1 MGLFRRT
8 SRKMG
13 RVAKNV
19 AKNVILPQD
28 ASEKGRPDAKNAND
42 SAAQQ
47 QHSDAEY
54 EALKEKYDAV
64 MRAKWEEYYRTSCDG
79 ECETCEYYDWC
90 PDDFEDDS
98 EEASEDTAD
107 DRERTGEEVF
117 EEETS
122 DDGDSEGQ
130 EAEPE
135 RELTDEERAA
145 KEAAEAFY
153 EAGCDGE
160 CEACEHYDWCPAE
173 EEEEE
178 DPDDKVLFKGVTQ
191 GDVKKAAKGGVEL
204 AREGAMA
211 AKELK
216 EAMDDI
222 LGGFDLKNL
231 TK

>member
-28 ASEKGRPDAKNAND
+28 ASEKGQPDARNAND
-42 SAAQQ
+42 SAAQ

-64 MRAKWEEYYRTSCDG
+64 MRAKWEEYYKTSCDG

-90 PDDFEDDS
+90 PDDFEDEA
-98 EEASEDTAD
+98 EEAAEDAAD
-107 DRERTGEEVF
+107 DREEMITEDSAEEDSVD
-117 EEETS
+117 E
-122 DDGDSEGQ
+122 DSEEQ
-130 EAEPE
+130 ETEPE

-160 CEACEHYDWCPAE
+160 CEACEHYDWCPA

-222 LGGFDLKNL
+222 LGGFDIKNL

>member
-8 SRKMG
+8 SRKVG

-28 ASEKGRPDAKNAND
+28 DSDKKKASKAEDA
-42 SAAQQ
+42 AAQDAP
-47 QHSDAEY
+47 QHTDAEY

-64 MRAKWEEYYRTSCDG
+64 MRAKWEEYYKTSCDG

-90 PDDFEDDS
+90 PDDFEDGLV
-98 EEASEDTAD
+98 EEDEP
-107 DRERTGEEVF
+107 
-117 EEETS
+117 EEEELQEE
-122 DDGDSEGQ
+122 EGV
-130 EAEPE
+130 EEEPEEEPEPE
-135 RELTDEERAA
+135 RELTEEERAA
-145 KEAAEAFY
+145 KEAAEAYY

-160 CEACEHYDWCPAE
+160 CETCEHYDWCPAE
-173 EEEEE
+173 EEGEEN
-178 DPDDKVLFKGVTQ
+178 PDDKVLFKGITQ
-191 GDVKKAAKGGVEL
+191 GDVKNAAKGGVEL
-204 AREGAMA
+204 ARESAMA

>member
-8 SRKMG
+8 SRKVG

-19 AKNVILPQD
+19 AKNVILP
-28 ASEKGRPDAKNAND
+28 PDDSDKAKAGE
-42 SAAQQ
+42 AAEQGSS

-54 EALKEKYDAV
+54 EELKEKYDAL
-64 MRAKWEEYYRTSCDG
+64 MRAKWEEYYKTSCDG

-90 PDDFEDDS
+90 PDDFDDDEAQAVEGDEAGQPAAEAEDG
-98 EEASEDTAD
+98 AD
-107 DRERTGEEVF
+107 
-117 EEETS
+117 EET
-122 DDGDSEGQ
+122 EGESAEEQ
-130 EAEPE
+130 EPE
-135 RELTDEERAA
+135 RELTEEERAE
-145 KEAAEAFY
+145 KEAAEAYY

-160 CEACEHYDWCPAE
+160 CETCEHYDWCPAE
-173 EEEEE
+173 VEGEEN
-178 DPDDKVLFKGVTQ
+178 PDDKVLFKGITQ
-191 GDVKKAAKGGVEL
+191 GDVKKVAKDSVEL

-222 LGGFDLKNL
+222 LGGFDLKSL

>member
-8 SRKMG
+8 SRKVG

-19 AKNVILPQD
+19 AKQVILPQD
-28 ASEKGRPDAKNAND
+28 DSDKAQSSEAKNA
-42 SAAQQ
+42 AQDAP
-47 QHSDAEY
+47 QHTDAEY

-64 MRAKWEEYYRTSCDG
+64 MRAKWEEYYKTSCDG

-90 PDDFEDDS
+90 PDDFVDEEGDGAEEPQV
-98 EEASEDTAD
+98 EEAVEEDAA
-107 DRERTGEEVF
+107 EAAEP
-117 EEETS
+117 EEEP
-122 DDGDSEGQ
+122 
-130 EAEPE
+130 EPE
-135 RELTDEERAA
+135 RELTEEERAA
-145 KEAAEAFY
+145 KETAEAYY

-160 CEACEHYDWCPAE
+160 CETCEHYDWCPAE
-173 EEEEE
+173 EEGEE
-178 DPDDKVLFKGVTQ
+178 DPDDKVLFKGITQ
-191 GDVKKAAKGGVEL
+191 GDVKKAAKGSVEL

>member
-8 SRKMG
+8 SRKVG

-19 AKNVILPQD
+19 AKNVIMPQD
-28 ASEKGRPDAKNAND
+28 DSDKKSSKAKD
-42 SAAQQ
+42 SAATDAP
-47 QHSDAEY
+47 QHTDAEY

-64 MRAKWEEYYRTSCDG
+64 MRAKWEEYYKTSCDG

-90 PDDFEDDS
+90 PDDFEDEAPEENAAEAETPEES
-98 EEASEDTAD
+98 SEAVEEEPEEEA
-107 DRERTGEEVF
+107 
-117 EEETS
+117 
-122 DDGDSEGQ
+122 
-130 EAEPE
+130 
-135 RELTDEERAA
+135 ELTEEERAA
-145 KEAAEAFY
+145 KEAAEAYY

-160 CEACEHYDWCPAE
+160 CENCEHYDWCPAE
-173 EEEEE
+173 VEGEE
-178 DPDDKVLFKGVTQ
+178 DPDDKVLFKGITQ

-204 AREGAMA
+204 ARESAMA